1 MNNKAVSVIL
11 LILIGV
17 SLLAMSLPSVQGQ
30 LGVNIFQ
37 VTPTEGTAGDKINV
51 QGTINSADGEYRLYL
66 GNTLVATNNSEG
78 FYVNAN
84 FSVPE
89 IQSGAYT
96 LTLRDI
102 ANRINA
108 TSSFTV
114 QTGYFIKAV
123 NPPSPS
129 QMQEGN
135 DLTLRVTVTGGKQG
149 TAYAANVT
157 VMLPSPLLTEYS
169 QTVALSAPG
178 QTGTATSQIT
188 FPSGVFQPSGSS
200 TNFTGIY
207 KAYFN
212 KSQELAVEEFFVGF
226 TNAAEYHR
234 GQSVV
239 IRAVGYQAGQS
250 ATLGITEVAGGTV
263 YSETVTASGDGVIN
277 ATWTVPGEAKIGTY
291 QARITPQ
298 GIQKGIV
305 DAQNF
310 TVAGYPVRFHTLNLA
325 GGEVPQILVEA
336 TDRATDSTY
345 SETSDSNGVAS
356 MNLEKGDH
364 NVTAFWNGVRVGQIG
379 ISVTGESRYD
389 LTCELTNLKIT
400 LQDANGFLIPSVS
413 LKISYRYT
421 TTKDGASKTGSA
433 SGETDIRGN
442 FYLNSSL
449 PRIDYTV
456 NASVYGRV
464 FNGANNTFS
473 NIPAVPTYN
482 VIILFPNQNLTMTAL
497 DYDNN
502 AIPNARITIGEVTNG
517 IFYVASTNGEGLAT
531 VEVAFGV
538 YQVRVYTENVLLNE
552 TVIEVFSNVETRIRC
567 TLYNLPVSVL
577 VVDYFGQPI
586 PNVNVV
592 YMGPDGTAVSE
603 KTQANGVAVFDKV
616 IGGNVQI
623 AAYPAGQEDYF
634 EAVNLRVDSSTTVH
648 VKMGRHILIG
658 SFLIDIGIFI
668 TIILI
673 LVAIIPFVV
682 LEVYR
687 RRKLKPVE
695 AKSNQKANA
704 K

>member
-1 MNNKAVSVIL
+1 
-11 LILIGV
+11 
-17 SLLAMSLPSVQGQ
+17 
-30 LGVNIFQ
+30 
-37 VTPTEGTAGDKINV
+37 
-51 QGTINSADGEYRLYL
+51 
-66 GNTLVATNNSEG
+66 
-78 FYVNAN
+78 
-84 FSVPE
+84 
-89 IQSGAYT
+89 
-96 LTLRDI
+96 
-102 ANRINA
+102 
-108 TSSFTV
+108 
-114 QTGYFIKAV
+114 
-123 NPPSPS
+123 
-129 QMQEGN
+129 
-135 DLTLRVTVTGGKQG
+135 
-149 TAYAANVT
+149 
-157 VMLPSPLLTEYS
+157 
-169 QTVALSAPG
+169 
-178 QTGTATSQIT
+178 
-188 FPSGVFQPSGSS
+188 
-200 TNFTGIY
+200 
-207 KAYFN
+207 
-212 KSQELAVEEFFVGF
+212 
-226 TNAAEYHR
+226 
-234 GQSVV
+234 
-239 IRAVGYQAGQS
+239 
-250 ATLGITEVAGGTV
+250 
-263 YSETVTASGDGVIN
+263 
-277 ATWTVPGEAKIGTY
+277 
-291 QARITPQ
+291 
-298 GIQKGIV
+298 
-305 DAQNF
+305 
-310 TVAGYPVRFHTLNLA
+310 
-325 GGEVPQILVEA
+325 
-336 TDRATDSTY
+336 RATDSIY
-345 SETSDSNGVAS
+345 SGTSDSNGVAR

-364 NVTAFWNGVRVGQIG
+364 NVTAYWNGVRVGQIG

-400 LQDANGFLIPSVS
+400 LQDTNGFLIPSVS
-413 LKISYRYT
+413 LKISYQYT

-502 AIPNARITIGEVTNG
+502 AIPNARITIGEVTSG

-552 TVIEVFSNVETRIRC
+552 TVIEVFSNVETPIRC

-592 YMGPDGTAVSE
+592 YMGPDGTALSE

-616 IGGNVQI
+616 IGGNAQI

-673 LVAIIPFVV
+673 LVTIILFVV

-695 AKSNQKANA
+695 SKSNQKANA